1 MAVAEMKLKDLTLRT
16 PTIDDAVD
24 MRSLDELCF
33 PEQVQYGKIEFLYL
47 ITRTDVISYVIEHQD
62 KMLGFIMSSIEETKK
77 SANIITL
84 DVHPKYRRRGIATRL
99 LTAVE
104 SQFTKLD
111 LTEATLQVNV
121 NNDPAVKFYRKKG
134 YIIRSQIDEYYPGED
149 AYFMAK
155 TLL

>member
-1 MAVAEMKLKDLTLRT
+1 MKLKYLEMRV
-16 PTIDDAVD
+16 PTIDDAAD

-62 KMLGFIMSSIEETKK
+62 KMLGFIMSSIEETKI

-84 DVHPKYRRRGIATRL
+84 DVHPKYRRCGIATRL
-99 LTAVE
+99 LTKVE
-104 SQFTKLD
+104 SQFKKLE
-111 LTEATLQVNV
+111 LTEATLQVNI

-134 YIIRSQIDEYYPGED
+134 YVIRSTIDDYYPGED

-155 TLL
+155 KLS